1 MPRVEFDI
9 RKDNTHPCYC
19 LACLVGKRQGE
30 MSEDT
35 RYCQNCFDFLSEE
48 AKLIGSQ
55 RPAWIP
61 KKNALQS
68 KIKAGKVIQVKED
81 TDKEKRK
88 LLTVNKN
95 TVIGNNLEA
104 RGRQKTYRKQELPVG
119 FIKQLFREGNGLK
132 AIASRLKRE
141 KDIKVSH
148 MTIGRVLSGERTA

>member
-1 MPRVEFDI
+1 MPLVKFDI
-9 RKDNTHPCYC
+9 EKDNTHPYFCS
-19 LACLVGKRQGE
+19 ACLVGKRQSE
-30 MSEDT
+30 VSEDI

-61 KKNALQS
+61 KKTALGCKS
-68 KIKAGKVIQVKED
+68 SVEKVIQVKED
-81 TDKEKRK
+81 TDREKTK
-88 LLTVNKN
+88 MLTVNKN